1 MYYTRDAFP
10 ISLYIISAELKLSKM
25 AWMAHSYVHSARPFI
40 RGLTWHRLASTDQA
54 QSVKPF
60 SDIPGE
66 YIISGTG

>member
-1 MYYTRDAFP
+1 MSYNV
-10 ISLYIISAELKLSKM
+10 SACVNLLFVDVVKVSKM
-25 AWMAHSYVHSARPFI
+25 AWMAHSYVRNAKSFI

-66 YIISGTG
+66 IILAVN